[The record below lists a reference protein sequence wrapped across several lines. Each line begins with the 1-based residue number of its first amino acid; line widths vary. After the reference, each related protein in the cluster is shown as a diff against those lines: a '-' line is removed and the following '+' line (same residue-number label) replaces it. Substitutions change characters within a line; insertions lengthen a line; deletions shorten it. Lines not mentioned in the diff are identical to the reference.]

1 MSNLKQDTA
10 MKKLL
15 ITLLF
20 SVPVLAQDGFRANGQ
35 RIVWEKTFPAENAN
49 IVALLDKQPNLKV
62 ASFIDNIYKG
72 KAEKI
77 TNTCESGSALM
88 KNDCKFDFVIVVNLD
103 SYVVKVTN
111 FKILEKFGPMQAK
124 TMANPC
130 EKHYLYNG
138 ALKSDDKTQADLNC
152 IDTYLTGVFSI
163 GSATGT
169 AITSN

>member
-1 MSNLKQDTA
+1 

-15 ITLLF
+15 LTLLF
-20 SVPVLAQDGFRANGQ
+20 SVPVLAQDGFKTGATG
-35 RIVWEKTFPAENAN
+35 IVWERSFPADDAN

-77 TNTCESGSALM
+77 KNNCESGSGLM
-88 KNDCKFDFVIVVNLD
+88 KYDCKFDFVIMVNPD
-103 SYVVKVTN
+103 YYVVKVTN

-124 TMANPC
+124 TVANPC

-138 ALKSDDKTQADLNC
+138 AIKTDEKTQGDLSC
-152 IDTYLTGVFSI
+152 IDNYLSSVFSV
-163 GSATGT
+163 GGAGT
-169 AITSN
+169 ALTSN